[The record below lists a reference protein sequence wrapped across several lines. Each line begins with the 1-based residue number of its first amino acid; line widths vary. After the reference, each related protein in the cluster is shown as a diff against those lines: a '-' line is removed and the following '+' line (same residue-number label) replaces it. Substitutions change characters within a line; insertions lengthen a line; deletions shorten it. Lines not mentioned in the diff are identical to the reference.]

1 MHVLDTNRERR
12 GCGVQEDPFFSLFF
26 FISYVLRHDLADDGR
41 KTQGGGS
48 GIRWVA
54 KKRMEGEVVS
64 FSFEV
69 KDVTRREEILYI
81 RAVCSAYI

>member
-1 MHVLDTNRERR
+1 MWRA
-12 GCGVQEDPFFSLFF
+12 GGSFFFPFFLF
-26 FISYVLRHDLADDGR
+26 SYVLRHDLADDGR

-81 RAVCSAYI
+81 RAAAAVCVVRTYNIRIYPSL

>member
-1 MHVLDTNRERR
+1 VACRR
-12 GCGVQEDPFFSLFF
+12 ILFFPFFLYF
-26 FISYVLRHDLADDGR
+26 LRAATHDLADDGR

-81 RAVCSAYI
+81 RAAAVCVVRTYNIRIYPSL